1 MLRTQGLLNQLATY
15 PPKLHWGFKA
25 CVQYVAPKCNPQF
38 NCFFLLQILSVQSHF
53 NDKQWMWNKKSR
65 LFTEPGLEFCLWFRD
80 TAVPQEQSWDK
91 FTSPLGNPEH
101 SMMGNPKTYVV

>member
-1 MLRTQGLLNQLATY
+1 
-15 PPKLHWGFKA
+15 
-25 CVQYVAPKCNPQF
+25 
-38 NCFFLLQILSVQSHF
+38 
-53 NDKQWMWNKKSR
+53 MWNKNSR